1 MCRKFGA
8 PILLFICTVR
18 KCYSNV
24 KVYFYAECGVSVKQR
39 SNLRVFCHTFAS
51 CSNFLLL
58 TRIRHVFAL
67 HAKVMHVYFIFGS
80 IANLL
85 FKFMSL
91 LIGQI

>member
-1 MCRKFGA
+1 MLFKRKS
-8 PILLFICTVR
+8 LLLR
-18 KCYSNV
+18 K
-24 KVYFYAECGVSVKQR
+24 CGVSVKQT
-39 SNLRVFCHTFAS
+39 SNLRVFCHTFAC

-58 TRIRHVFAL
+58 TRICHVFAL

-91 LIGQI
+91 LIEQI